1 MLKVLSK
8 ADLIDISPVDTK
20 LVTITLADESNSL
33 GANILNNIIINKT
46 PLVIKNADLE
56 HTSNPLIFTL
66 NNDVATS
73 YGLKSMTLDYS
84 DSGLFSGPAI
94 SYDCTLGSTIIF
106 SGPDDTQT
114 LGKTTIDETETV

>member
-1 MLKVLSK
+1 MFKITCNS
-8 ADLIDISPVDTK
+8 IDNSVGTTV
-20 LVTITLADESNSL
+20 VTITPSD
-33 GANILNNIIINKT
+33 ANTLIINTTNKA
-46 PLVIKNADLE
+46 PLVIKFEDLE

-84 DSGLFSGPAI
+84 DATGLFSGPAI
-94 SYDCTLGSTIIF
+94 IYDCTLGSAITF
-106 SGPDDTQT
+106 SGSDDTRT